1 MARRIRARGK
11 KKFLGNRTHGGGNA
25 KNRRGKGSRGGVGR
39 AGFHKHKWLQTIK
52 RGEIRGEKGFRNPSP
67 SARSGKKP
75 REVSLGEIQREIDAG
90 KHAAG
95 ADGVY
100 ALALRGCKVLSGG
113 ELRAKIA
120 VRAAGFSGK
129 AKQKIAAAGGSVSA
143 E

>member
-1 MARRIRARGK
+1 MARRIRSRGK
-11 KKFLGNRTHGGGNA
+11 KKFLGNRTHGGGNT

-52 RGEIRGEKGFRNPSP
+52 RGEIHGEKGFVNPTAASRKR
-67 SARSGKKP
+67 ARLL
-75 REVSLGEIQREIDAG
+75 ETSLREIQSAIDAG

-100 ALALRGCKVLSGG
+100 ALSLRDCKVLSGG
-113 ELRAKIA
+113 VLRSKIALRAGG
-120 VRAAGFSGK
+120 VSEK
-129 AKQKIAAAGGSVSA
+129 AKQKIIAAGGTVST